1 MNARRSSQLFSF
13 YLAIIN
19 RTLIRQVSFMEDTSA
34 DANWL
39 QELLRLMGYAT
50 SVDIR
55 LAEASPE
62 QVTAN
67 SKNYWLEISAG
78 GLQDH
83 QIQRLI
89 GQDGVV
95 IDSLQY
101 LASILLNRHLQT
113 DNTDQENRNFYT
125 VELAGHRS
133 QRLADLQALANNAV
147 QQVRE
152 TQTEFEIKQLS
163 SADRRHIHQLLEDF
177 PDIETHSQG
186 REPNRHLIVKLVKS

>member
-1 MNARRSSQLFSF
+1 VHHSFFSF
-13 YLAIIN
+13 YLSVIN
-19 RTLIRQVSFMEDTSA
+19 ITLIKQASFMEDTSA

-67 SKNYWLEISAG
+67 SKNYWLEISAK

-89 GQDGVV
+89 GEDGIV

-133 QRLADLQALANNAV
+133 QRLADLQALADNAV
-147 QQVRE
+147 KQVRE

-186 REPNRHLIVKLVKS
+186 REPNRNLIVKLVNS

>member
-133 QRLADLQALANNAV
+133 QRLADLQALADNAV

>member
-1 MNARRSSQLFSF
+1 
-13 YLAIIN
+13 
-19 RTLIRQVSFMEDTSA
+19 MEDTSA
-34 DANWL
+34 SANWL

-67 SKNYWLEISAG
+67 LKNYWLEINAD
-78 GLQDH
+78 GLQDQ

-89 GQDGVV
+89 GQDGFV

-101 LASILLNRHLQT
+101 LASILLNCHLL
-113 DNTDQENRNFYT
+113 DENADQENRNFYT
-125 VELAGHRS
+125 VELAGYRS
-133 QRLADLQALANNAV
+133 QRLADLQALADNAV